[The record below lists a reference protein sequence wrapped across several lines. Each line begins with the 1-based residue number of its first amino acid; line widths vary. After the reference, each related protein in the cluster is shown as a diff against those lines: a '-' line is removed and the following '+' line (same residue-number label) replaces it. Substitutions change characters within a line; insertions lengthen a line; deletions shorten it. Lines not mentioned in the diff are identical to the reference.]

1 MKTKKA
7 YLILAAVVIS
17 FTGMYSFAGA
27 NSFEPV
33 VSSGLILVADS
44 ADAKIYTCPMH
55 PEVISDE
62 PGECPKCGMDLVLK
76 EADIKQD
83 DAKDEKQ
90 DEKKNEKKDEKKESI
105 EHDHNSGH
113 KHGCKH

>member
-1 MKTKKA
+1 MKSKKA
-7 YLILAAVVIS
+7 YLIIEAVVIS
-17 FTGMYSFAGA
+17 LMGMYSFAGA
-27 NSFEPV
+27 NSFKPV
-33 VSSGLILVADS
+33 VSSALISVADS
-44 ADAKIYTCPMH
+44 SDAKIYTCPMH

-76 EADIKQD
+76 EADTKQD

-90 DEKKNEKKDEKKESI
+90 GEKKDEKKDSK
-105 EHDHNSGH
+105 EHDHNSEGNSGH